1 MLAIPTLIGLKL
13 LYRIENGW
21 LPVLGIGLVLFF
33 LLLGRERRRKEKED
47 GRFEACADYLQQMLF
62 AFEKTREITLALQE
76 TAGLFPKGD
85 MHEVLE
91 RALQFLEKTYT
102 GNSEEDALYMVERGY
117 PTEEV
122 KILHAFMLEAQR
134 QGGEIEDA
142 VAVLKEEHRRYRTRI
157 NLFQEQ
163 CRKQRRNIL
172 LACIAGMLLC
182 SSILYLVPDGSMLT
196 DYPLYHIGTVFLIIL
211 NFTIMYLGIHITAK
225 DWLKEEKAYSNEE
238 VEEKLLRYLNRK
250 QRLGRRTLKR
260 ILDKEVEKAFPGW
273 MLTMTLLLQNR
284 DVAGAIAQS
293 AKDRSPILHYYIRRM
308 LSELKEKPDSPE
320 PYMNFLGEFA
330 KPETTTFMKLLFA
343 ISSGGCKD
351 APKQLSALLER
362 SNQMAEQAVVLKQE
376 NSVAWMQAL
385 FMMPTLLASFKLI
398 LDMSMLLVSFLSRLG
413 MA

>member
-1 MLAIPTLIGLKL
+1 MSIPTLIGLKL
-13 LYRIENGW
+13 LYRIANGW

-33 LLLGRERRRKEKED
+33 LLVEKERRRKEKED
-47 GRFEACADYLQQMLF
+47 GRFEDCADYLQQMLF
-62 AFEKTREITLALQE
+62 AFEKTREVTLSLQE

-102 GNSEEDALYMVERGY
+102 GNSAEDALYMVEKGY

-122 KILHAFMLEAQR
+122 KILHSFMLEAQR
-134 QGGEIEDA
+134 QGGEIENA

-163 CRKQRRNIL
+163 CRKQRHNIL

-196 DYPLYHIGTVFLIIL
+196 DYSLYHIGTVFLIIL
-211 NFTIMYLGIHITAK
+211 NFTIMYFGIHVTTK
-225 DWLKEEKAYSNEE
+225 DWLKEEKTYSDEE
-238 VEEKLLRYLNRK
+238 IEKKLLRYLNGEQK
-250 QRLGRRTLKR
+250 LGRRTLKK

-273 MLTMTLLLQNR
+273 MLSMALLLQSQ
-284 DVAGAIAQS
+284 DVAGAITQS
-293 AKDRSPILHYYIRRM
+293 SQGRSPILYYYIRQM
-308 LSELKEKPDSPE
+308 LSELREKPDSPE

-330 KPETTTFMKLLFA
+330 KPETTTFMKLLYA
-343 ISSGGCKD
+343 IASGGCKD
-351 APKQLSALLER
+351 APRQLGDLLER
-362 SNQMAEQAVVLKQE
+362 CNQMAEQAVLLKQE